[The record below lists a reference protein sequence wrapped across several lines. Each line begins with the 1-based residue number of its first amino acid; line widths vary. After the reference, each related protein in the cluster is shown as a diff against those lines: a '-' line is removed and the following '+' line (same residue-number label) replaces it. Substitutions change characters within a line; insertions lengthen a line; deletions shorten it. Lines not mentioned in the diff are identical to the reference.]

1 MFIMSVPIVEF
12 LNVSFRYNENSPWAL
27 KNCSFK
33 IYQNEWV
40 AIIGHNGSGK
50 STIAKLMTGLLFPNE
65 GEDYIKGEKLTP
77 ETVCEIRHYIDMVCQ
92 NPDNEF
98 DGATILDEIAFGM

>member
-1 MFIMSVPIVEF
+1 MMIMSVLIVEF
-12 LNVSFRYNENSPWAL
+12 LNVSFRYNENSPWAF

-50 STIAKLMTGLLFPNE
+50 STIAKLMSGLLFPNE
-65 GEDYIKGEKLTP
+65 GEVYIKGEKLTP
-77 ETVCEIRHYIDMVCQ
+77 ESVCEIRHYICMLFQIPHKQFVCSTVQ
-92 NPDNEF
+92 ED
-98 DGATILDEIAFGM
+98 IAIG